1 MDYRDVPH
9 SRSLST
15 KAPFGLHREFI
26 RAVPRTPTMREFC
39 KASLFLSRV
48 AAFRAIARTFLFH
61 LYCAHLV
68 SRIPSVERLLI
79 QRDPVILIA
88 RAPEVPPAQNE
99 VFNVGADTPYS
110 ILELAE
116 EISRAFKKAV
126 EARASTSSE

>member
-15 KAPFGLHREFI
+15 KAPFGLHREFT

-48 AAFRAIARTFLFH
+48 AAFGQIARTFLFH
-61 LYCAHLV
+61 LCCAHLV

-79 QRDPVILIA
+79 QRDPAISLLGGGSSIA
-88 RAPEVPPAQNE
+88 FTRRYV
-99 VFNVGADTPYS
+99 S
-110 ILELAE
+110 
-116 EISRAFKKAV
+116 
-126 EARASTSSE
+126 